1 MRADI
6 VKVSDSVWDDERN
19 QNFLNSPSM
28 GQETE
33 HFSRL
38 LFAYPN
44 MQREDCRR
52 STAALAKTGGDVKS
66 KDKGGLTL
74 APEIKAHLKSAAF
87 NSTLEHRS

>member
-1 MRADI
+1 
-6 VKVSDSVWDDERN
+6 
-19 QNFLNSPSM
+19 
-28 GQETE
+28 
-33 HFSRL
+33 
-38 LFAYPN
+38 